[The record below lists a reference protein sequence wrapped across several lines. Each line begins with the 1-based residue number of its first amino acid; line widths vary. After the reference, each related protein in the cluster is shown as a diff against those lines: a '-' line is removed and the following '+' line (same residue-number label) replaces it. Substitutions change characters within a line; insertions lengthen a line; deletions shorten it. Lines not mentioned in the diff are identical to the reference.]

1 MLTIDYFSNDFHKE
15 VKMRVTK
22 IIHGKNG
29 KQTKMNISTGGD
41 LFIQT
46 GRYIS
51 DGRAII
57 KSEYVNKIFFHPSV
71 KNILSPL
78 PTQYTIINGS
88 MEVNMPST
96 INLTETFENLYQQ
109 ETRSST
115 ISDFG
120 LQIRSCPYQ
129 PNAYK
134 SRLLF
139 LKDTNEFMGV
149 SSKYEKI
156 LDGGFSITANAHMIF
171 LKDGTSENRVA
182 IVMASYVNQEIET
195 LKEIFSQTTI

>member
-1 MLTIDYFSNDFHKE
+1 MLIIDYFSNDFHKE
-15 VKMRVTK
+15 AKMRVTK

-41 LFIQT
+41 LFIQM

-51 DGRAII
+51 DGKAII

-88 MEVNMPST
+88 MEPDIPAI
-96 INLTETFENLYQQ
+96 INLAKTFEDLHQQ
-109 ETRSST
+109 ETMSST
-115 ISDFG
+115 ILDFG
-120 LQIRSCPYQ
+120 LQIRSWPYRI
-129 PNAYK
+129 NAYK
-134 SRLLF
+134 NRLLF
-139 LKDTNEFMGV
+139 LKDTNEIMEI

-156 LDGGFSITANAHMIF
+156 LDGDFLITANSHKVF
-171 LKDGTSENRVA
+171 LKDNISKNRVA
-182 IVMASYVNQEIET
+182 IVMDTYIYQEIKI
-195 LKEIFSQTTI
+195 LKEIFSQIQI